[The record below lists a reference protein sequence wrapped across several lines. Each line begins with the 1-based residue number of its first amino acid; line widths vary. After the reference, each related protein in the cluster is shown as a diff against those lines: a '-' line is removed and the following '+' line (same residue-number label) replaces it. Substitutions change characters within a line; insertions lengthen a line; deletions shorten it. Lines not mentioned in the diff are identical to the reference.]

1 MAITEFTVDGN
12 DYYRITRTWDDNKIA
27 IQRYVRIYN
36 GQKNIKDAYKAA
48 QKIDQQLSQAQQ
60 AYHHQQKINGAIYF
74 RANGQIV
81 GISRLYNKTGRVS
94 PAYEHVFK
102 VRYNPNNGLPIRFTS
117 INIDVNGLST
127 AYQRAID
134 TYCDFAKIAPQS
146 ELKKLLLK
154 SIKYYQ
160 FDPSLTKNFSKTDPL
175 PNLAERPKLDFS
187 QSTDTRQR
195 IDTTN
200 NTPNNTPSNFEV
212 ELKKDINDFLSTPDR
227 ISNY

>member
-1 MAITEFTVDGN
+1 MAITEFTIDGN
-12 DYYRITRTWDDNKIA
+12 DYYRITRTWDHTKIEM
-27 IQRYVRIYN
+27 QRYVKIGN
-36 GQKNIKDAYKAA
+36 TEKKAKDAYQAA

-81 GISRLYNKTGRVS
+81 GISRLYSKTGKTN
-94 PAYEHVFK
+94 PEYEHIFK
-102 VRYNPNNGLPIRFTS
+102 IRYNPNNGLPIRFTS
-117 INIDVNGLST
+117 INIDANGLLT

-134 TYCDFAKIAPQS
+134 TYCDFAKIDPQS

-154 SIKYYQ
+154 SLKYYQ
-160 FDPSLTKNFSKTDPL
+160 FDPSLIENFRKTDPL

-187 QSTDTRQR
+187 QNTDTRQR

-200 NTPNNTPSNFEV
+200 NTPNNTSSNFEV